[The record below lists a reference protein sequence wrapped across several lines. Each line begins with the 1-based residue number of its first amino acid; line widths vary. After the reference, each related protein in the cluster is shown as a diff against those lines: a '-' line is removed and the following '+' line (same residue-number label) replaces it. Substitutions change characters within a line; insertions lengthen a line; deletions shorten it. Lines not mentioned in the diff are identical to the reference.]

1 MNMSKK
7 RKKGLRKHIRA
18 RERGR
23 QRRQQMKQLLV
34 EYIRTGNYA
43 LLADIKKKKGK

>member
-1 MNMSKK
+1 MAKR

-18 RERGR
+18 QERGR
-23 QRRQQMKQLLV
+23 QRRRQMKRLLA